1 MGSVVIMS
9 ALYPVGEWNV
19 KACCTVVDV
28 IRNAIAPEN
37 GDRFTVRFTN
47 SSVMTV
53 SIAS

>member
-28 IRNAIAPEN
+28 SGIKA
-37 GDRFTVRFTN
+37 TVQTN
-47 SSVMTV
+47 SSGLPARKKVPGTF
-53 SIAS
+53 SQTH